1 MNQEVK
7 QTNNDF
13 ELVYS
18 TRKKLTKDQIKSIK
32 EAKEKQLKERQ
43 IVRK

>member
-1 MNQEVK
+1 MNEKVK
-7 QTNNDF
+7 RKENDF

-18 TRKKLTKDQIKSIK
+18 TSKKLTKDQIKSIR
-32 EAKEKQLKERQ
+32 ESKEKQLKERQ